1 MFDFDKNSKGKKK
14 PRSLYM
20 FLDTRLCARWPD
32 YDCKVLLC
40 IFYVYKKKKKI
51 PVKIILLI
59 VYVANLNR
67 SFNESLCNIL
77 TNKNMQSLHL
87 NCIQ

>member
-1 MFDFDKNSKGKKK
+1 M
-14 PRSLYM
+14 
-20 FLDTRLCARWPD
+20 
-32 YDCKVLLC
+32 C

-77 TNKNMQSLHL
+77 TNKTCSHSLKL
-87 NCIQ
+87 YPIESGMSWNF